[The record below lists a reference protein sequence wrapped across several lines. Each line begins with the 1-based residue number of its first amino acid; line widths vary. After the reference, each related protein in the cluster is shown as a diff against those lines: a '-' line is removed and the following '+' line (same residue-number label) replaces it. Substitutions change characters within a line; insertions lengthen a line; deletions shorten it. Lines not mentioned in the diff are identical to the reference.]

1 MSVDCEADIVEII
14 IKLAQAE
21 GLTDAAALQIEQA
34 VRTQYGGLRV
44 RIPKKKKHLTPEQR
58 QQVYRDGLSNKAT
71 TEITS
76 KHGIDRATL
85 YRIMKR
91 GG

>member
-1 MSVDCEADIVEII
+1 MSIDADTDIVEII

-21 GLTDAAALQIEQA
+21 GLSEDAAHHIEQL

-44 RIPKKKKHLTPEQR
+44 RIPKRKKHLTPEQR
-58 QQVYRDGLSNKAT
+58 QEIFQDGLSERTEK
-71 TEITS
+71 EITS
-76 KHGIDRATL
+76 QYRIGRATL